1 MTFSGLFLCS
11 ESCLGIKCV
20 AMRSSKV
27 YSIIE
32 TLLQEIVYPTSD
44 PNFKN

>member
-1 MTFSGLFLCS
+1 
-11 ESCLGIKCV
+11 
-20 AMRSSKV
+20 MRSSKV

-44 PNFKN
+44 PNLKKEKKKESVILITL